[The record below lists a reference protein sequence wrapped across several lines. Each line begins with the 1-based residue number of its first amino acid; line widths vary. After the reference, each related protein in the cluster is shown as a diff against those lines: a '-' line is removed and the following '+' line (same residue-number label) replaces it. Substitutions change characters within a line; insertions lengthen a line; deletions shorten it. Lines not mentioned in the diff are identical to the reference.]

1 MKAGFVA
8 AWLAGEGLLIWR
20 QVHRDHRPP
29 VPGQMAA
36 VTGFFVGLAL
46 LVDVF
51 PAAAG
56 VVTLTAWGLDVA
68 GLLNLWPQGL
78 GGQVGTAVQQGTTA

>member
-8 AWLAGEGLLIWR
+8 AWLAGEGLLVWR
-20 QVHRDHRPP
+20 QVHRDHRLP
-29 VPGQMAA
+29 VPGQMVA
-36 VTGFFVGLAL
+36 VTGFFAGLAL
-46 LVDVF
+46 VADIF

-56 VVTLTAWGLDVA
+56 VITLTAWGLDVA

-78 GGQVGTAVQQGTTA
+78 GSQIDQSVTEGTTA